1 GARNYK
7 LMMWFTAGDAME
19 TGDKV
24 TYERKVDPLPIL
36 IVKIV
41 LGIFGFIMN
50 VCVLLTLRLRLKYQ
64 IYIIMMTLAILS
76 WTVVDCILC
85 YQTGIINSLI
95 SFVIT
100 AVMASV
106 AILLGFKSKHFTPRG
121 YAVFFGMLAVFCIVG
136 CIFCI
141 ISEYY
146 HFPYNVLGAIFLGC
160 G

>member
-1 GARNYK
+1 
-7 LMMWFTAGDAME
+7 MMWFTAGDSME
-19 TGDKV
+19 TVDKV
-24 TYERKVDPLPIL
+24 TDERKVDPLPIL

-50 VCVLLTLRLRLKYQ
+50 MCVLLTLRLRLKYR

-146 HFPYNVLGAIFLGC
+146 HFGFLYNLLGALFLGC
-160 G
+160 GVML

>member
-1 GARNYK
+1 MRWRLASEIT
-7 LMMWFTAGDAME
+7 FQPIHFDFS
-19 TGDKV
+19 KV

-50 VCVLLTLRLRLKYQ
+50 LCVLLTLTLRLKYR

-95 SFVIT
+95 SF
-100 AVMASV
+100 
-106 AILLGFKSKHFTPRG
+106 
-121 YAVFFGMLAVFCIVG
+121 
-136 CIFCI
+136 
-141 ISEYY
+141 
-146 HFPYNVLGAIFLGC
+146 
-160 G
+160 